1 MIGVEVDL
9 IGQAFWVGKSFIRV
23 EAIGLMHVPTA
34 VFLCDNGSLRPA
46 ATLGLRRAAA
56 ALAKRLGQPVLP
68 VSLLHSSGIDA
79 ARLDGRPADLLEPA
93 VGAALARGVPSVVVL
108 PFFFGPSAALTEY
121 IPARL
126 GALLHGGGRG
136 EIRLAASL
144 VRLDR
149 PEDDRVGQV
158 LAQRV
163 RGLRRDRGWS
173 AGPVVLVDHGSPQ
186 PAVGAV
192 RDRVAEQVA
201 RLLGEPVWPS
211 SMESREGVEYAF
223 NRPLLADR
231 LRAAP
236 CDAGRVV
243 VLQQFLGPGR
253 HAGVGGDLDVICREA
268 ERERPG
274 LEVAMTEPVG
284 EDPGITEILADRY
297 REALE
302 SLPLTAAPLP

>member
-23 EAIGLMHVPTA
+23 EAFGLMHVPIA

-46 ATLGLRRAAA
+46 ATLGLRRVAAG
-56 ALAKRLGQPVLP
+56 LAKRLGHPVLP

-79 ARLDGRPADLLEPA
+79 VRLEGRPADLLEPA
-93 VGAALARGVPSVVVL
+93 VEAALARGVTSIVVL

-126 GALLHGGGRG
+126 GARLQAAGQG
-136 EIRLAASL
+136 EVRVAASL

-149 PEDDRVGQV
+149 PEDDRVGRV
-158 LAQRV
+158 LAERV
-163 RGLRRDRGWS
+163 RALRRARGWS
-173 AGPVVLVDHGSPQ
+173 PGPVVLVDHGSPQ

-192 RDRVAEQVA
+192 RDLVAGQVA

-211 SMESREGVEYAF
+211 SMESREGDQYAF
-223 NRPLLADR
+223 NRPLLAER
-231 LRAAP
+231 LREPP

-253 HAGVGGDLDVICREA
+253 HAGEGGDLDVICREA
-268 ERERPG
+268 ERERSG

-284 EDPGITEILADRY
+284 EDSGITEILADRY

-302 SLPLTAAPLP
+302 SPPLAQRPPL